1 MSGLNFLS
9 SDKFISRMFRKA
21 DNVVWDLMTGKIGV
35 RTAEGITTL
44 EGAGDDAQVTTNM
57 FDQFGVSIPA
67 FAQSTPLA
75 AVNVG
80 DMILQ
85 ANDKPAWVVKRNEK
99 PVTVKDATGA
109 DVPGAPLITFGLMRA
124 DGTTTTWRPPK
135 VQMLG
140 FESGVMVL
148 RSLMTMLPG
157 GAAGLGTMQGML
169 MPMLMM
175 QGGLGDDGSGSGMD
189 LEKIVPMMLMMQ
201 TGGLGGD
208 PNAAAGGMGQ
218 MMQTMMLLNM
228 MKGGSNGLFGGD
240 GNKRSSGGTPFSRG

>member
-1 MSGLNFLS
+1 MSGLTFPS
-9 SDKFISRMFRKA
+9 ADKFISRMFRKA

-85 ANDKPAWVVKRNEK
+85 ANDKPAWVTKRNEK
-99 PVTVKDATGA
+99 PTTIKDPATG
-109 DVPGAPLITFGLMRA
+109 VESPGPTLITFGLMRA

-157 GAAGLGTMQGML
+157 GASGLGQMQGML
-169 MPMLMM
+169 LPMLMS
-175 QGGLGDDGSGSGMD
+175 GSFGNDEDGSSMPC
-189 LEKIVPMMLMMQ
+189 I
-201 TGGLGGD
+201 
-208 PNAAAGGMGQ
+208 
-218 MMQTMMLLNM
+218 
-228 MKGGSNGLFGGD
+228 
-240 GNKRSSGGTPFSRG
+240 

>member
-9 SDKFISRMFRKA
+9 ADKFINRMFRKA

-35 RTAEGITTL
+35 RTADGITTL

-85 ANDKPAWVVKRNEK
+85 ANDKPAWVTKRNEK
-99 PVTVKDATGA
+99 PTTVKDPSGV
-109 DVPGAPLITFGLMRA
+109 DVPGVPLITFGLMRS

-157 GAAGLGTMQGML
+157 GASGLGQMQGML
-169 MPMLMM
+169 LPMMM
-175 QGGLGDDGSGSGMD
+175 SGMMGGDSEDGDGSGMN
-189 LEKIVPMMLMMQ
+189 LEKMIPMMLMMQ
-201 TGGLGGD
+201 MGTGSMLGAD
-208 PNAAAGGMGQ
+208 PNAAAGSMGSMMQ
-218 MMQTMMLLNM
+218 MMMMMNM
-228 MKGGSNGLFGGD
+228 MKGPSTSN
-240 GNKRSSGGTPFSRG
+240 KPKTPFGRS